1 MKDEEEYKK
10 FKRGFA
16 LRLRLI
22 AANRDLKYKTIADEA
37 GIEPTHIYK
46 YVHSESLPG
55 AYHLAKLAT
64 SLGVSADHL
73 LGIEGDAQ

>member
-1 MKDEEEYKK
+1 MRNKEDYEK

-22 AANRDLKYKTIADEA
+22 AANRDLKFKTIADEA
-37 GIEPTHIYK
+37 DIEPTHIYK
-46 YVHSESLPG
+46 YVHGESLPG
-55 AYHLAKLAT
+55 AYHLAKLAA

-73 LGIEGDAQ
+73 LGIEGDAE